1 MVLGLDKRRLRTLA
15 RRSVSFGGIGVA
27 GLIVDMAV
35 LRLMLS
41 AVGLGLYSGRVVSF
55 LAAATVTWLGNRL
68 LTFRDRRSPRYIDEW
83 LRFLAVNGPGGAV
96 NYAVYA
102 VLVTHVAM
110 LAEHASLAVAVGSVA
125 GMLFNFTGSALIV
138 FRGRG

>member
-1 MVLGLDKRRLRTLA
+1 MVLGPGRQGLLTLA

-35 LRLMLS
+35 LHLMLS
-41 AVGLGLYSGRVVSF
+41 AFGLGLYSGRVVSF
-55 LAAATVTWLGNRL
+55 LVAATVTWLGNRL
-68 LTFRDRRSPRYIDEW
+68 VTFRDRRSPRYADEW
-83 LRFLAVNGPGGAV
+83 LRFLAVNAPGGAV

-102 VLVTHVAM
+102 FLVTHVPV
-110 LAEHASLAVAVGSVA
+110 LAEHASLAVAAGSVA

-138 FRGRG
+138 FRSRG